1 MRMMGKKKLGRTDIE
16 VSAVGFGCWPIGGQ
30 FLLDGHPDG
39 YGEVNDDVSIR
50 AIERAL
56 ELGIQFFDTADVYG
70 TGHSEEVL
78 GRALKGRR
86 HEAVIATKFGFTY
99 DEATRNVYT
108 KINVSPDYIV
118 RACERSL
125 RRLGTDYIDLY
136 QIHPGSIPD
145 DRIDSVIHSLE
156 RLKEKGW
163 IRAYGWST
171 EDPEAAETFAARSG
185 AAAFQHPLNVLADS
199 PMVELCARH
208 GLTSI
213 NNMPLAMGLLSGKF
227 NRSSQLPADDVRGSM
242 HAWVRYFKNGRPVPE
257 YLDALDAIREVLTS
271 GGRTLVQGALCWIWG
286 RGAHTVP
293 IPGIKHPAQAEEA
306 AKAMAFGPLSPEQ
319 MAEIDRILRN
329 LDAEVNRAG

>member
-1 MRMMGKKKLGRTDIE
+1 MMEKKKLGKTDIE

-30 FLLDGHPDG
+30 FLLDGKPDG
-39 YGEVNDDVSIR
+39 YGDADDDASVR

-56 ELGIQFFDTADVYG
+56 ELGINFFDTADVYG

-99 DEATRNVYT
+99 DEASRNVYT
-108 KINVSPDYIV
+108 KIDVSPEYI
-118 RACERSL
+118 REACERSL

-145 DRIDSVIHSLE
+145 ERIDSVIYSLE
-156 RLKEKGW
+156 QLKKMGW

-171 EDPEAAETFAARSG
+171 EDAEAAEKFARRSG
-185 AAAFQHPLNVLADS
+185 AAAFQHPLNVLIDS
-199 PMVELCARH
+199 PMVELCERH

-213 NNMPLAMGLLSGKF
+213 NNGPLAMGLLSGKF
-227 NRSSQLPADDVRGSM
+227 NRSSHLPADDVRGST
-242 HAWVRYFKNGRPVPE
+242 HEWVRYFKNGRPVPE
-257 YLDALDAIREVLTS
+257 YLDALDAIREMLTS
-271 GGRTLVQGALCWIWG
+271 GGRTLVQGALAWIWG
-286 RGAHTVP
+286 RSAVTVP
-293 IPGIKHPAQAEEA
+293 IPGIKTEAQAEEA

-319 MAEIDRILRN
+319 MAEIERILNN
-329 LDAEVNRAG
+329 LNGKVSRAG